1 MAMTRRKLRFAGAD
15 PVQMTAAVKLDT
27 QRQSGKNTFL
37 TEQSENVYENKGSAW
52 KRLEQSENVYE
63 NKGS

>member
-1 MAMTRRKLRFAGAD
+1 
-15 PVQMTAAVKLDT
+15 MTAAVRLDT

>member
-1 MAMTRRKLRFAGAD
+1 
-15 PVQMTAAVKLDT
+15 MTAAVRLDT
-27 QRQSGKNTFL
+27 QPQFGKNRFL

-52 KRLEQSENVYE
+52 QRLEQSENVYE